1 MPASAHPLT
10 RIAAD
15 ESEQAQRDT
24 RRSGRPGYG
33 RKGDPRSASRRDRD
47 KILYSPT
54 LQRLTGVTQVVTPEP
69 GGALTH
75 NRLTHSLKVAQVA
88 RSIAELLLSD
98 DSHHS
103 DLIALGGLDADVAEA
118 AALAHDLG
126 HPPFGHIGEAVLDTF
141 ARGELDL
148 EEGFEGN
155 AQTFRVVA
163 RLDMRSPSYDG
174 MDLTSATRC
183 AILKY
188 PWLRIKPD
196 SDLDEHR
203 RRLGSD
209 RPYEL
214 RWSKFGYYTEEA
226 DDFQQARSIPG
237 VKEEIQSV
245 EAAIMDLADD
255 VTYALHD
262 LQDFYLARVL
272 PISVVLKEL
281 DGYVEKRRHR
291 HGPTEGGSGSAIVG
305 LARRL
310 ERSYEGRYNA
320 DLFLAAVKVILGDI
334 KTNFAEHF
342 DATPDAVANV
352 SKYVSEKIGMLTHDI
367 VVTQQPT
374 GERAAVHLRDDLWH
388 QVQVLKQLTSE
399 QVIGRPDMAV
409 YQRAQQRTLMDLLQ
423 AMKAWWDDPD
433 DKRRLPQ
440 PLLEWRARAEEGG
453 RDQER
458 CLLDFVAGLSDH
470 QAAGLRRGLFD
481 GGRGLLHALV
491 L

>member
-1 MPASAHPLT
+1 
-10 RIAAD
+10 
-15 ESEQAQRDT
+15 
-24 RRSGRPGYG
+24 
-33 RKGDPRSASRRDRD
+33 
-47 KILYSPT
+47 

-75 NRLTHSLKVAQVA
+75 NRLTHSLKVAQVS
-88 RSIAELLLSD
+88 RSIAELLLRQ
-98 DSHHS
+98 DSNRPA
-103 DLIALGGLDADVAEA
+103 LVALGGLDADVAEA

-126 HPPFGHIGEAVLDTF
+126 HPPFGHVGEAVLDAF
-141 ARGELDL
+141 ARNPKKLGL

-155 AQTFRVVA
+155 AQTFRIVA

-174 MDLTSATRC
+174 MDLTAATRC

-188 PWLRIKPD
+188 PWSRIERERDDEKHLARLD
-196 SDLDEHR
+196 SDR
-203 RRLGSD
+203 S
-209 RPYEL
+209 YEL
-214 RWSKFGYYTEEA
+214 RRSKFGYYDEEA
-226 DDFQQARSIPG
+226 DDFQDARSIPG
-237 VKEEIQSV
+237 VKEELQSV
-245 EAAIMDLADD
+245 EASIMDLADD

-272 PISVVLKEL
+272 PITVVLKEL
-281 DGYVEKRRHR
+281 EGYVEKRQHR
-291 HGPTEGGSGSAIVG
+291 HGASDSGSGAAIVE

-310 ERSYEGRYNA
+310 ERNYPERYNA
-320 DLFLAAVKVILGDI
+320 DLFLAAVQAVLGDI

-352 SKYVSEKIGMLTHDI
+352 SKYVSNKIGMLTHDI
-367 VVTQQPT
+367 VVTTRPT

-388 QVQVLKQLTSE
+388 QVQVLKQLTSG

-409 YQRAQQRTLMDLLQ
+409 YQRAQQHTLTDLLE
-423 AMKAWWDDPD
+423 AMKAWWEDAD

-440 PLLEWRARAEEGG
+440 PLLESRTRAEQEG
-453 RDQER
+453 RDPRR

-470 QAAGLRRGLFD
+470 QAVSLQRGLFD

>member
-1 MPASAHPLT
+1 MPASAYLVT

-15 ESEQAQRDT
+15 ESAQVQRDA
-24 RRSGRPGYG
+24 RCSGRPARG
-33 RKGDPRSASRRDRD
+33 REGDPRSPSRRDRD

-88 RSIAELLLSD
+88 RSVAEVLLSKE
-98 DSHHS
+98 SKHS

-118 AALAHDLG
+118 AALGHDLG

-141 ARGELDL
+141 AREKLDL

-155 AQTFRVVA
+155 AQTFRIVA
-163 RLDMRSPSYDG
+163 RLDMRSPTYDG
-174 MDLTSATRC
+174 MDLTAATRC

-188 PWLRIKPD
+188 PWSRTTPD
-196 SDLDEHR
+196 GDPEEHR
-203 RRLGSD
+203 RRRDSD
-209 RPYEL
+209 RSYEL
-214 RWSKFGYYTEEA
+214 RSSKFGYYAEEA
-226 DDFQQARSIPG
+226 DDFRQARSIPG
-237 VKEEIQSV
+237 VKAELQSV

-272 PISVVLKEL
+272 PIPVVLKEL
-281 DGYVEKRRHR
+281 EGYVEKSRHR
-291 HGPTEGGSGSAIVG
+291 HGSAEGGPGSAIVG

-310 ERSYEGRYNA
+310 KRNYKERYNS
-320 DLFLAAVKVILGDI
+320 DLFNGAVKGVLGDI
-334 KTNFAEHF
+334 QMNFVGHY
-342 DATPDAVANV
+342 DATPDALATV
-352 SKYVSEKIGMLTHDI
+352 SKYVSEKIGLLTSDI
-367 VVTQQPT
+367 PVTTQPT
-374 GERAAVHLRDDLWH
+374 GERAAVYLRDDLWH

-409 YQRAQQRTLMDLLQ
+409 YQRAQQQTLTDLLE
-423 AMKAWWDDPD
+423 AMYAWWNDPD

-440 PLLEWRARAEEGG
+440 PLLEWRARAEDEG
-453 RDQER
+453 RDARR

-481 GGRGLLHALV
+481 GGRGLLHSLV
-491 L
+491 F

>member
-1 MPASAHPLT
+1 MAASTYELT
-10 RIAAD
+10 RIAKD
-15 ESEQAQRDT
+15 ESAQTQRDT
-24 RRSGRPGYG
+24 RRSGQPGHG
-33 RKGDPRSASRRDRD
+33 AEGDPRSPSRRDRD
-47 KILYSPT
+47 KILYSSA

-88 RSIAELLLSD
+88 RSIAELLLSQE
-98 DSHHS
+98 SNHP
-103 DLIALGGLDADVAEA
+103 DLLALGGLDVDVAEA

-141 ARGELDL
+141 AREDL
-148 EEGFEGN
+148 HLVEGFEGN
-155 AQTFRVVA
+155 AQTFRIAA
-163 RLDMRSPSYDG
+163 RLDVRSPSYDG
-174 MDLTSATRC
+174 MDLTAATRC

-188 PWLRIKPD
+188 PWPRIEEDTPEE
-196 SDLDEHR
+196 EHR
-203 RRLGSD
+203 RRLDND
-209 RPYEL
+209 REYEL
-214 RWSKFGYYTEEA
+214 RWTKFGYYAEEEE
-226 DDFQQARSIPG
+226 DFKQARSIPG
-237 VKEEIQSV
+237 VTAELQSV

-272 PISVVLKEL
+272 PIPVVIKKL
-281 DGYVEKRRHR
+281 DGYLE
-291 HGPTEGGSGSAIVG
+291 GPEDQDGSTKDGRGSAIGG

-310 ERSYEGRYNA
+310 GRNYPERYNEI
-320 DLFLAAVKVILGDI
+320 LFFKAVRAIRSDI

-342 DATPDAVANV
+342 DPTPEAVANL
-352 SKYVSEKIGMLTHDI
+352 SKYVSRKIGQLTQDI
-367 VVTQQPT
+367 RITQEPT

-388 QVQVLKQLTSE
+388 QVQVLKHLTSE

-409 YQRAQQRTLMDLLQ
+409 YQRAQQRTLLDLLK

-433 DKRRLPQ
+433 DMLRLPQ
-440 PLLEWRARAEEGG
+440 ALLGWRARAQEEG
-453 RDQER
+453 RSPER

-470 QAAGLRRGLFD
+470 QAAGLRHGLLD
-481 GGRGLLHALV
+481 GGRGLLQALV

>member
-1 MPASAHPLT
+1 VAVSTYSLT

-15 ESEQAQRDT
+15 ERAQTQRDT
-24 RRSGRPGYG
+24 RCSGRAERG
-33 RKGDPRSASRRDRD
+33 RQGDARSPSRRDRD

-75 NRLTHSLKVAQVA
+75 SRLTHSLKVAQVA
-88 RSIAELLLSD
+88 RSIAELLLSKK
-98 DSHHS
+98 SNHS

-126 HPPFGHIGEAVLDTF
+126 HPPFGHIGETVLDSF
-141 ARGELDL
+141 ARDTLAL
-148 EEGFEGN
+148 WEGFEGN

-163 RLDMRSPSYDG
+163 RLDMRSSSYDG
-174 MDLTSATRC
+174 MDLTAATRC

-188 PWLRIKPD
+188 PWSRIAADEDKEKHQEQ
-196 SDLDEHR
+196 LD
-203 RRLGSD
+203 GD
-209 RPYEL
+209 RSYEL
-214 RWSKFGYYTEEA
+214 RWTKFGYYAEEL
-226 DDFQQARSIPG
+226 DDFEQARSIPG
-237 VKEEIQSV
+237 VHAELQSV

-272 PISVVLKEL
+272 PIPIVLREL
-281 DGYVEKRRHR
+281 TGYVEKRQRR
-291 HGPTEGGSGSAIVG
+291 RASGDGGSGSAIFG
-305 LARRL
+305 LAQKLSRNYG
-310 ERSYEGRYNA
+310 ERFDE
-320 DLFLAAVKVILGDI
+320 DLLIDAVEVILGDI
-334 KTNFAEHF
+334 RTNFAEHY
-342 DATPDAVANV
+342 DATPDALSNV
-352 SKYVSEKIGMLTHDI
+352 SKYVSKKIGVLTREI
-367 VVTQQPT
+367 LVTRQPT
-374 GERAAVHLRDDLWH
+374 GERAAVHIPDVVWH

-409 YQRAQQRTLMDLLQ
+409 YQRAQQRTLMDLLE
-423 AMKAWWDDPD
+423 AMYAWWKDPN

-440 PLLEWRARAEEGG
+440 PLLEWRTRAEDEG
-453 RDQER
+453 RDPQR

-481 GGRGLLHALV
+481 GDRGLLQSLV